1 MEEQTGTA
9 DELIF
14 EASDMDTGATESTEE
29 QTNEVSNSSAVEET
43 TEQSENQKEATEDPA
58 VESTET
64 TQTGDAIDQ
73 FLAKKGINP
82 NDPNAIRKIAEMY
95 QNSEKGF
102 YSKSQEAAQLQRRL
116 AEAQTTAVHDQRPE
130 QQALSEVRQMRIEMD
145 TKQWKADHKLTPE
158 DEQLMVEYV
167 TAPLTDRKG
176 NVVSDPNTGVPFTRA
191 MLVNNGVLS
200 LDDVYRLAG
209 CGVQKVDN
217 LKDAYREEVRK
228 EMAARQAAKRP
239 SSNATDSTQ
248 FGKAEEDD
256 PFVSG
261 LFGS

>member
-1 MEEQTGTA
+1 MDEQTVNDA
-9 DELIF
+9 PLFD
-14 EASDMDTGATESTEE
+14 ASDVDSVANETTAEQADT
-29 QTNEVSNSSAVEET
+29 VDSSAVEVT
-43 TEQSENQKEATEDPA
+43 KEQTDSENTATDEPA
-58 VESTET
+58 ASTDA
-64 TQTGDAIDQ
+64 QTGDAIDE
-73 FLAKKGINP
+73 FLAKKGIDKS
-82 NDPNAIRKIAEMY
+82 DPDALRKVADMY
-95 QNSEKGF
+95 RNSEKGF